1 MKKFNGGLTNIN
13 AFTLAEVLITLGII
27 GVVAALT
34 LPVLLQKHQEQVLIN
49 SAKKAYSE
57 ILQAAKMYEV
67 QNDSPGDWLGL
78 FEAKNGVP
86 NSEQLAEEFAKYFKG
101 AKVCKTRNEPNCGQ
115 YFYALEYAVPT
126 VNENKEFVEVR
137 NYAPKIILPDGVVIG
152 VEQRAVKCGERIT
165 TVRKDEYGQ
174 VIRDEAG
181 NTFASYYNAACTVLY
196 FDTNGP
202 KRPNKFGMDTFR
214 IAVMP
219 KKFDMGGSASL
230 GDLSLKSILTGGKLI
245 YKKYKVGDKLEN

>member
-1 MKKFNGGLTNIN
+1 MKKDNWLNSS

-34 LPVLLQKHQEQVLIN
+34 LPALLQKHQEQVLIN

-78 FEAKNGVP
+78 FEAKDGVA

-101 AKVCKTRNEPNCGQ
+101 AKVCKTKNEADCRQ

-126 VNENKEFVEVR
+126 VNENKEFVAAA
-137 NYAPKIILPDGVVIG
+137 NSSPKIILPDGVIIG
-152 VEQRAVKCGERIT
+152 VEQRANKCGERLAS
-165 TVRKDEYGQ
+165 VKKDEYGQ

-181 NTFASYYNAACTVLY
+181 NTIASSYNAACTVLY
-196 FDTNGP
+196 FDTNGS
-202 KRPNKFGMDTFR
+202 KRPNKYGMDAFR
-214 IAVMP
+214 IAVMA
-219 KKFDMGGSASL
+219 KKFEIGGSASS

-245 YKKYKVGDKLEN
+245 YTKYKVGDKLEK